1 MDFFISPSFVF
12 YVLRLIYKNIVE
24 KKEQNIS
31 DLLHIVFKIN
41 IYREKVKIL
50 GGFIKNGKLL

>member
-24 KKEQNIS
+24 NKEQNIS
-31 DLLHIVFKIN
+31 NLLHIVLKIN
-41 IYREKVKIL
+41 IYREKVKVL
-50 GGFIKNGKLL
+50 GGFIKNAQ